1 MQTIPDVSE
10 VSAVPIFKAKLVQN
24 RSESVTAH
32 TTVHTVYQETSV
44 KIRVTMPSDHGT
56 LYHEHGSNLEPLA

>member
-10 VSAVPIFKAKLVQN
+10 VSAAPSSRRSLVQN

-32 TTVHTVYQETSV
+32 TTVHTVYQEKSV
-44 KIRVTMPSDHGT
+44 KIGVTVPSDHVT
-56 LYHEHGSNLEPLA
+56 LCHEHGSNLEPLV